1 VGEWRGFLEEPDR
14 EYIHT
19 FSLEGLMYSGRG
31 HLLAGF
37 SRGSFYESE
46 F

>member
-31 HLLAGF
+31 HLLAGLF
-37 SRGSFYESE
+37 ERPFL
-46 F
+46 